1 MNEIHD
7 EAIDALLRRQFDG
20 PVTDGGFS
28 DQVMQQL
35 PSRRRRAAWPLWLG
49 VTLGAGACGACLIR
63 VPLLHAGCE
72 DWLSGRWSAPAMGL
86 LSAMAVMSLLAMGW
100 GLLESRSR

>member
-7 EAIDALLRRQFDG
+7 ETIDALLRRQFNG
-20 PVTDGGFS
+20 PVTDDGFS
-28 DQVMQQL
+28 DKVMQCV
-35 PSRRRRAAWPLWLG
+35 PPRRRRAAWPLWLG

-63 VPLLHAGCE
+63 VPLLHAGCQ
-72 DWLSGRWSAPAMGL
+72 DWLAGRLSASAIGL
-86 LSAMAVMSLLAMGW
+86 LLATAAMSLLAMSW